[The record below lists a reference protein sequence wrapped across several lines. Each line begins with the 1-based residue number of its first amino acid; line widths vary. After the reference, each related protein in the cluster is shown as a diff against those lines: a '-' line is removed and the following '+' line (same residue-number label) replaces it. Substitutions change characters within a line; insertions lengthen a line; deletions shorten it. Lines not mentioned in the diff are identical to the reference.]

1 MKAQSIYI
9 HIYTYI
15 HESIWIDFST
25 WDVSNSCFDD
35 MNVYECL
42 TCLYEM
48 PLRDMNP
55 WYD

>member
-1 MKAQSIYI
+1 MKTQGIYI

-15 HESIWIDFST
+15 HESIWLDFST
-25 WDVSNSCFDD
+25 WVVSNSCFDD